1 MKKGLVLVCLLFV
14 MLGLTSVSISGA
26 EKKSY
31 KTDIEKMLK
40 GLKDFEFSLLYEIDV
55 KEPEI
60 GTTKGIKLDKDRMS
74 RIAAFTLDYSYKDS
88 LYKNSD
94 ENSYEN
100 DYEYKY
106 EYNYED
112 KLDYICQVNDSALKK
127 AGKNLF
133 GKTLKASYITS
144 DERCIYRDVYKDDE
158 YGVVYKYK
166 ESDGE
171 EKGEFCVYSTSVK
184 KKGKKYTATKKC
196 YLGFAYG
203 QITRES
209 NYTITYTLKKSSKS
223 EYGYIITGL
232 KVKKTGKTLTREDIL
247 SLLYEDADGD
257 MISTFEEM
265 YFGTDPLKA
274 DTDGDGIDDYFEI
287 VNGRDPVDPKDK
299 DDFNSYHDIDIDGLT
314 DFDEIRI
321 YKTDPLNDDTDDDGL
336 SDGFEIV
343 NKFDPLNTDTD
354 GDGVPDGEE
363 KFEQTYVFDTSDL
376 GWAYDELLKS
386 AGQKKTYFGDDEIT
400 VREDIGLIK
409 RIIIK
414 ANMAGD
420 ISDRIDIEN
429 MYGRHVILTRSDFI
443 AGIPVEI
450 TFSKDV
456 KESTFKN
463 AELIFEYDDEWL
475 ADGEEDVLIP
485 VFSND
490 NSGIW
495 YAPIEDYTIDKV
507 NNTISFMMDRPG
519 YYNLINLDKYSK
531 IFSRY

>member
-60 GTTKGIKLDKDRMS
+60 GTTKRIKLDKDRMS
-74 RIAAFTLDYSYKDS
+74 RIAALTLDY
-88 LYKNSD
+88 
-94 ENSYEN
+94 
-100 DYEYKY
+100 
-106 EYNYED
+106 EYNHED
-112 KLDYICQVNDSALKK
+112 KLDYICQVDDSALKK
-127 AGKNLF
+127 AGKNFF
-133 GKTLKASYITS
+133 GKTIKASYITS
-144 DERCIYRDVYKDDE
+144 DEKCIYRDVYKDDE

-171 EKGEFCVYSTSVK
+171 EKGEFYVYSTSVK

-209 NYTITYTLKKSSKS
+209 NYTIIYALKKSSKS

-232 KVKKTGKTLTREDIL
+232 KVKKTGKTLTREDVV

-257 MISTFEEM
+257 MISTLEEM

-274 DTDGDGIDDYFEI
+274 DTDGDGIYDYIEI

-299 DDFNSYHDIDIDGLT
+299 DDFNSYHNIDLDGLT

-336 SDGFEIV
+336 SDGFEIA
-343 NKFDPLNTDTD
+343 NKFDPLKNDTD

-363 KFEQTYVFDTSDL
+363 IFEQTYVFETSDL
-376 GWAYDELLKS
+376 GWSYDELLKS
-386 AGQKKTYFGDDEIT
+386 AGQKKTYFGDEIT

-414 ANMAGD
+414 ADMAGN
-420 ISDRIDIEN
+420 IRDRIEIEN
-429 MYGRHVILTRSDFI
+429 MYGVHVILTRSDFI

-507 NNTISFMMDRPG
+507 NNTISFMIDRPG
-519 YYNLINLDKYSK
+519 YYNLINLDKYTK
-531 IFSRY
+531 IFSRYQIND